1 MEKTRTQQ
9 QHNNTT
15 TATKQYYTYIL
26 QLNNGSYYTG
36 ITNNIGTRLIQHIGG
51 QSKSTK
57 RHLPLKLI
65 YKTTH
70 TTRPAARRLEV
81 KIKNMGAAKYLSKL
95 KYTSTLLHDNENIKM
110 A

>member
-1 MEKTRTQQ
+1 MEKTTTQQ
-9 QHNNTT
+9 QNNNTT
-15 TATKQYYTYIL
+15 TATKQHYTYIL
-26 QLNNGSYYTG
+26 QLNNNSYYTG
-36 ITNNIGTRLIQHIGG
+36 ITNNIATRLIQHISG

-57 RHLPLKLI
+57 MHLPVKLV

-70 TTRPAARRLEV
+70 TTRKEARRLEV

-95 KYTSTLLHDNENIKM
+95 KYTSTLLHDNENTKM

>member
-1 MEKTRTQQ
+1 MEKATTEQ
-9 QHNNTT
+9 QHNNTS
-15 TATKQYYTYIL
+15 TATKQHYTYIL
-26 QLNNGSYYTG
+26 QLNNNSYYTG
-36 ITNNIGTRLIQHIGG
+36 ITNNIATRLTQHISG

-57 RHLPLKLI
+57 MHLPVKLV
-65 YKTTH
+65 YKTTN
-70 TTRPAARRLEV
+70 TTRREARRLEV